1 MVANLIL
8 KGSLYYCSN
17 CHMRQPGIPPRCQ
30 FCECWFSNY
39 EDTIMEYRI
48 HQYQA
53 EICKRKEDLM
63 KDESNLFGESRAQDS
78 AEQK

>member
-8 KGSLYYCSN
+8 KNDLYYCSN
-17 CHMRQPGIPPRCQ
+17 CRMKQPGIPPRCQ

-48 HQYQA
+48 RQYQA
-53 EICKRKEDLM
+53 EIYKKKEDLM
-63 KDESNLFGESRAQDS
+63 KNENDIYRESEPQDS
-78 AEQK
+78 V